1 MARAIW
7 SGAISFGL
15 VSVPVRMFT
24 ATESKEL
31 KFHFLDRRDMSP
43 IGYDKVNK
51 QTGKHVDADDIV
63 RGFEFAKGRYVELT
77 DDDVDR
83 LDLELTHAIDICDFV
98 SIDEIDPLFFRKAY
112 YLLPDDGAEKPY
124 RLLVRAL
131 DETERVA
138 IAKVVIR
145 NKQHLACVRPVGKTL
160 VLETM
165 YYADEVRAPED
176 APAPQVRPAE
186 VKMAKTLIENL
197 AAKWEPDKYHDR
209 YRNELLDLLERK
221 AEGEPLPEREE
232 SEGGE
237 VVDLMEALRQS
248 VAATKRSGSRGSA
261 SKGKSTRAKS
271 RKAS

>member
-1 MARAIW
+1 
-7 SGAISFGL
+7 
-15 VSVPVRMFT
+15 
-24 ATESKEL
+24 
-31 KFHFLDRRDMSP
+31 
-43 IGYDKVNK
+43 
-51 QTGKHVDADDIV
+51 
-63 RGFEFAKGRYVELT
+63 
-77 DDDVDR
+77 
-83 LDLELTHAIDICDFV
+83 
-98 SIDEIDPLFFRKAY
+98 
-112 YLLPDDGAEKPY
+112 
-124 RLLVRAL
+124 
-131 DETERVA
+131 
-138 IAKVVIR
+138 
-145 NKQHLACVRPVGKTL
+145 
-160 VLETM
+160 
-165 YYADEVRAPED
+165 
-176 APAPQVRPAE
+176 VRPAE